1 MKILFITTKNKNLQG
16 DYLELTILN
25 GLRKILG
32 QDFIDYPKKDIAYH
46 DFSKVKKENLHG
58 RGFTLLNAPI
68 DDIKKRKIDFKEQ
81 EFDFVIYG
89 CGHAYGEEVFDEN
102 IDNLAKF
109 GSWVLDGHDL
119 YGEAKIKQNY
129 KGEKI
134 IANQFKYSFK
144 RELIFEEEHVYP
156 TGFGVPE
163 DVIKPLNFDKK
174 NKMIQNSY
182 PKYAYFENPSD
193 LGGTKDHYLFH
204 NEEDYYKDLAESWFG
219 ITCKKGGW
227 DALRHYEIIAAGTL
241 LLFRD
246 YNLKPRSCSPQNL
259 PCISYSSKKELKD
272 IFKKLVTGN
281 KPTDE
286 YIRILHAQ
294 REWLYRFVTTSARGA
309 DILKVLSSYKK

>member
-1 MKILFITTKNKNLQG
+1 MKILFITTKNKNFQG

-32 QDFIDYPKKDIAYH
+32 DNFIDYPRKKISYH
-46 DFSKVKKENLHG
+46 DFSEVKKDDLHG
-58 RGFTLLNAPI
+58 RGFSLLNSPI
-68 DDIKKRKIDFKEQ
+68 EDIKNRKINFKEN

-89 CGHAYGEEVFDEN
+89 CGHAYGEDVFVED

-119 YGEAKIKQNY
+119 YGEAKIKKNY

-144 RELIFEEEHVYP
+144 RELVFEQDNVFP

-163 DVIKPLNFDKK
+163 SIIKPLNFERKY
-174 NKMIQNSY
+174 KMIQNNY
-182 PKYAYFENPSD
+182 PKYAYFESPTD
-193 LGGTKDHYLFH
+193 LGGSRDHYLFD
-204 NEEDYYKDLAESWFG
+204 NEEDYYDDLAESWFG
-219 ITCKKGGW
+219 LTCKKGGW
-227 DALRHYEIIAAGTL
+227 DTLRHYEIIASGTL

-246 YNLKPRSCSPQNL
+246 YYLKPNSCSPQNL
-259 PCISYSSKKELKD
+259 PCISYSSKKELKN
-272 IFKKLVTGN
+272 IFKKLVIEN
-281 KPTDE
+281 KPTEE
-286 YIRILHAQ
+286 YIRILQSQ
-294 REWLYRFVTTSARGA
+294 REWLYRFGTTTARGA